1 MPVSARP
8 SRPFAETNSWRNTG
22 IASRAMEPRAESSTG
37 TSRQV
42 IRSTPSSAQMSS
54 TARMAS
60 RVAMR
65 ACGRKAMP
73 VAYAPGSGSSTPAW
87 DSSAR

>member
-1 MPVSARP
+1 MPVSGRP
-8 SRPFAETNSWRNTG
+8 SRPLADTKICRNTG
-22 IASRAMEPRAESSTG
+22 IASRAMDPSAESSTG

-54 TARMAS
+54 TARIAS
-60 RVAMR
+60 SVAMR

-73 VAYAPGSGSSTPAW
+73 VAYAPGSGSSTPAC